1 MEDLKNKNNLFTSN
15 DITLKC
21 PIDMKWED
29 MKEVKDGRFCYG
41 CYEKLYYVGGYTKGE
56 VKSLQR
62 KYGSNICVG
71 IRTLAK
77 NNITNYPIVVGVALI

>member
-1 MEDLKNKNNLFTSN
+1 VEDLKNKNNLFTSN

-41 CYEKLYYVGGYTKGE
+41 CYEKLYYVGGYTKSE